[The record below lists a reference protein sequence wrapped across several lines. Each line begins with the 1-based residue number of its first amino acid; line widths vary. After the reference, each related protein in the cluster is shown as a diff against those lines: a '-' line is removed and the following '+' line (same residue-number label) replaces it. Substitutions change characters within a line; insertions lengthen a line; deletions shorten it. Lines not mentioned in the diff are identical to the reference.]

1 MITDLNE
8 ILVEWAYRTNDGK
21 PDVKSNAKLLT
32 LEGVLKDFGW
42 TREARAELLSTLMEA
57 DKVYKPNWP
66 GGKAPD
72 GAKVMTGPKG
82 GKYYMGNPET
92 GEPAKDDGKDDKEKP
107 EEDKKNKELNQDIDT
122 LEQETFTQTEI
133 EPSDEEFEKNN
144 SDTAAENQIN
154 FEDGDIVE
162 KGSVL
167 VLLRNDE
174 QKAKVAVT
182 EVKLAEN
189 LRELDRISTL
199 VSSKTVAELEHDRLQ
214 SLIDTTRAEVAQANA
229 ALNDRI
235 IKAPFAGRLGLRQ
248 VSVGSLV
255 TPGEQIST
263 LDDVSKIKLDFS
275 VPERFIQEL
284 KPGKLVEA
292 HAVAYPGRVFK
303 GVVTSI
309 DSRVNP
315 ETRAVLVRAVL
326 PNADFSL
333 LPGML
338 MKVKLIK
345 QSREALLVPEAAIIP
360 IQNKHFVYTVNE
372 DNKVVQ
378 QQVTLGIRS
387 RGWAEITEGLA
398 AGEQVIIRGILKVRP
413 GDEVKVQ
420 QAENFK
426 FAQVEEM
433 EKSA

>member
-1 MITDLNE
+1 MKKI
-8 ILVEWAYRTNDGK
+8 ILLIAIVLIALFGYFSYQPETSQVQRPRVIPNVVVGKVEMMPIRDE
-21 PDVKSNAKLLT
+21 V
-32 LEGVLKDFGW
+32 
-42 TREARAELLSTLMEA
+42 EALGT
-57 DKVYKPNWP
+57 
-66 GGKAPD
+66 GKAFESIIVTS
-72 GAKVMTGPKG
+72 KV
-82 GKYYMGNPET
+82 
-92 GEPAKDDGKDDKEKP
+92 A
-107 EEDKKNKELNQDIDT
+107 
-122 LEQETFTQTEI
+122 EI
-133 EPSDEEFEKNN
+133 V
-144 SDTAAENQIN
+144 NQIN
-154 FEDGDIVE
+154 FDDGDIVE

-189 LRELDRISTL
+189 IRELDRISTL

-433 EKSA
+433 ETSA

>member
-1 MITDLNE
+1 MKK
-8 ILVEWAYRTNDGK
+8 ILLLIAIVSIALFGYFSFE
-21 PDVKSNAKLLT
+21 PEKSQSQ
-32 LEGVLKDFGW
+32 
-42 TREARAELLSTLMEA
+42 RPRAI
-57 DKVYKPNWP
+57 PNVVV
-66 GGKAPD
+66 
-72 GAKVMTGPKG
+72 AKVEVMPIRDEVEALGTGRAYESIIVTSKVS
-82 GKYYMGNPET
+82 
-92 GEPAKDDGKDDKEKP
+92 
-107 EEDKKNKELNQDIDT
+107 
-122 LEQETFTQTEI
+122 EI
-133 EPSDEEFEKNN
+133 VSE
-144 SDTAAENQIN
+144 IN
-154 FEDGDIVE
+154 FDDGDIVE
-162 KGSVL
+162 KGAVL
-167 VLLRNDE
+167 VRLRNDE
-174 QKAKVAVT
+174 HKAKVAVA

-189 LRELDRISTL
+189 LRELERIRSL
-199 VSSKTVAELEHDRLQ
+199 ISSKTIAELERDRLQ
-214 SLIDTTRAEVAQANA
+214 SLIDTTRAEVEQAKA
-229 ALNDRI
+229 ALNDRVI
-235 IKAPFAGRLGLRQ
+235 SAPFAGRLGLRQ

-284 KPGKLVEA
+284 IPGKLVEA
-292 HAVAYPGRVFK
+292 HAVAYPDRVFK

-315 ETRAVLVRAVL
+315 ETRAVVVRAVMA
-326 PNADFSL
+326 NADLSL

-345 QSREALLVPEAAIIP
+345 QSREALLLPEAAIIP
-360 IQNKHFVYTVNE
+360 IQDKHYVYLVDQ

-387 RGWAEITEGLA
+387 RGWAEITDGLSV
-398 AGEQVIIRGILKVRP
+398 GQQVMIRGILKVRP